1 MNYETVKETIAR
13 LLGKTVA
20 QDGQDIDSAI
30 LGTMEEI
37 GASLTVPGCEMPE
50 KKYTIAAGGNEI
62 TWDVFEYSQILA
74 AKYRYVSNGLTRNV
88 PLRKVESAEFDRYS
102 LGVDSDYES
111 DTPQVYCFKG
121 SKVVIGPGK
130 VATGGFIV
138 YDLQRQLSIDD
149 ISKLPNG
156 YLIINGAIS
165 NMIDINDAKHDF
177 YRTKF
182 EKMLA
187 PSAVAAQIV
196 REHHG
201 RRELNPQMAE
211 DELYR
216 RGLE

>member
-62 TWDVFEYSQILA
+62 TWDIFEYSQILA
-74 AKYRYVSNGLTRNV
+74 AKYRYVSGVSTRNI
-88 PLRKVESAEFDRYS
+88 PIRKVEAAEFDRYA
-102 LGVDSDYES
+102 LGVDSEYTS
-111 DTPQVYCFKG
+111 DSPQVYCFKG
-121 SKVVIGPGK
+121 SKVTIGPGK
-130 VATGGFIV
+130 VATGGYIV
-138 YDLQRQLSIDD
+138 YDLQRQLGIDD
-149 ISKLPNG
+149 IPKLPNG
-156 YLIINGAIS
+156 YLVINGAIS

-187 PSAVAAQIV
+187 PSTMAAQIV
-196 REHHG
+196 HEHFG
-201 RRELNPQMAE
+201 QRELNPQVLA
-211 DELYR
+211 DEIYR
-216 RGLE
+216 RNL